1 MKKVLANDGISPAG
15 IEILEN
21 AGYTVITEHVPQ
33 DELPATINSE
43 GYEII
48 LVRSATKVRKD
59 LIDVCTGLKM
69 IGRGGVGMDNIDVE
83 YARSKGIEVVN
94 TPAASSQSVAELVMG
109 HLFSTA
115 RFLHDSNRQMPIN
128 GHTDFAKLKKKY
140 AKGVE
145 VRGKVLGIIGFGR
158 IGQSVARYALGV
170 GMKVVVVDHSDEER
184 FIEVPIFN
192 AELVKVKMVK
202 ISQDEL
208 LGQSDFI
215 TLHVP
220 AQASGP
226 VLGEEE
232 FAKMKDGVRIINAA
246 RGGVIDEDALLAA
259 IDSGKVSFAALDV
272 FVNEPTPRADV
283 LSNAQI
289 SLTPHIGAA
298 TGEAQE
304 RIGEELADIIISR
317 FGKSVS

>member
-43 GYEII
+43 GYEIL
-48 LVRSATKVRKD
+48 LVRSATKVRKE

-170 GMKVVVVDHSDEER
+170 GMKVIVVDHSDEER

-208 LGQSDFI
+208 LAQSDFI

-220 AQASGP
+220 AQPSGP
-226 VLGEEE
+226 VLGEAE

-272 FVNEPTPRADV
+272 FDNEPTPRVDV